1 MYIQITLK
9 LARVAPR
16 KCRLLVLM
24 ATLTVVTLRVL
35 LVVVAGVVLPT
46 DSGLLDVAKLVA
58 PRKWRLLMLMATL
71 TVVTLRVLLVV
82 VEGGV
87 VADVGEAAWLV

>member
-1 MYIQITLK
+1 MCIQITLK

-16 KCRLLVLM
+16 KC
-24 ATLTVVTLRVL
+24 
-35 LVVVAGVVLPT
+35 
-46 DSGLLDVAKLVA
+46 
-58 PRKWRLLMLMATL
+58 RLLMLMATL